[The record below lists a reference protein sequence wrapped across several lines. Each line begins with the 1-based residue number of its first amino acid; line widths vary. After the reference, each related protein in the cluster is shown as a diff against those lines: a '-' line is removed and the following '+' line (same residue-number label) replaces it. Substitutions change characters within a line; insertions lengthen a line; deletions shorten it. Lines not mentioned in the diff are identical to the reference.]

1 MSKLTPEEKLRLQKL
16 QEEEYTRAALDTLG
30 LTSATTIDSFHPKTK
45 EEFTEFAEAICKK
58 VSQFK
63 TKDEYVP
70 FLDELVR
77 NLCAG
82 CKLYILY
89 FSSVCFYIFNY
100 YFI

>member
-1 MSKLTPEEKLRLQKL
+1 MVNLTPEEKLRRQKL
-16 QEEEYTRAALDTLG
+16 QEEEYTKAALDTLG
-30 LTSATTIDSFHPKTK
+30 LTTSSATTIDSFNPKSK
-45 EEFTEFAEAICKK
+45 EDFTEFADAICKK

-63 TKDEYVP
+63 TKEEYVP

-82 CKLYILY
+82 CKCKI
-89 FSSVCFYIFNY
+89 